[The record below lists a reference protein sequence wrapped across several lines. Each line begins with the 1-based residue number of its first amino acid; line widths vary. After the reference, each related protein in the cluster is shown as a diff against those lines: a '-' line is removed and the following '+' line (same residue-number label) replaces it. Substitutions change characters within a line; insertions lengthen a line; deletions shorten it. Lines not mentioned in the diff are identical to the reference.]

1 MLTSE
6 QAITKVNT
14 LYAELDDRRPVIE
27 KRERYFDGQ
36 QPLAYASDEWKK
48 FHQNR
53 YAAFSDNWCEVVGRA
68 APERQVPFGIRL
80 GDDVEAQS
88 PDEKILWRD
97 WELNEGPAQSAQGFL
112 SGGITARSFAL
123 VWGNDDDEPELTWEH
138 STQSVVGYSMDG
150 RRQAVA
156 AMKTWCDCGMEY
168 ATLYTVDE
176 VWKFQRKKAMV
187 SVAGL
192 HLPASLRET
201 GNWDPR
207 EDVELVVGH
216 DMGVV
221 PMVEFPNRPLLKTG
235 PISDIDGTMAMQDA
249 INLFWAYL
257 FTAADF
263 ASMPARVV
271 LGQEPPKIP
280 ILDANG
286 QKIGEK
292 AVDGDALKAGR
303 MLWLSGQNT
312 KIGQWDASK
321 LDIFTDVLN
330 VMVKHTASKTRTPI
344 HYIMGELGN
353 VNGDTLTAT
362 ELPLA
367 KKVHEGNKHLT
378 GPMREVFRRFA
389 LVRGDKRVADA
400 CRTAVVQWQ
409 NPETASDSQTA
420 DAAIKAKTVGWP
432 FEAILE
438 RIYGLSQPEIQRV
451 LQQRAAEGDTDPI
464 LGLADKLMGGNP
476 PPDDAV
482 RLNGGRGAPTGV
494 L

>member
-1 MLTSE
+1 MLTPE
-6 QAITKVNT
+6 QAIAKVNT
-14 LYAELDDRRPVIE
+14 LYAELDNRRPVIE
-27 KRERYFDGQ
+27 KRERYFDGK

-48 FHQNR
+48 FHQDR
-53 YAAFSDNWCEVVGRA
+53 YASFSDNWCEVVGRA

-97 WELNEGPAQSAQGFL
+97 WEINEGPAQSAQGFL
-112 SGGITARSFAL
+112 SGAIADRSVAL
-123 VWGNDDDEPELTWEH
+123 VWGDDEDEPILTWEH
-138 STQSVVGYSMDG
+138 ASQAIVGYSLEG
-150 RRQAVA
+150 RRQSVA
-156 AMKTWCDCGMEY
+156 ALKAWLEDGVEY
-168 ATLYTVDE
+168 ATLYTSDE
-176 VWKFQRKKAMV
+176 VWKYQRKTASV
-187 SVAGL
+187 SGL
-192 HLPASLRET
+192 HLPASFRQS
-201 GNWDPR
+201 GNWEPR
-207 EDVELVVGH
+207 EGVEHVVSH

-271 LGQEPPKIP
+271 MGQEPPKIP

-292 AVDGDALKAGR
+292 AVDGEALKAGR
-303 MLWLSGQNT
+303 MLWLSGQKT
-312 KIGQWDASK
+312 TIGQWDAAK
-321 LDIFTDVLN
+321 LDIFTNVLN

-367 KKVHEGNKHLT
+367 KKVNEGNKHLT

-389 LVRGDKRVADA
+389 LVRGDQKVADA

-420 DAAIKAKTVGWP
+420 DAAVKAKTVGWP

-451 LQQRAAEGDTDPI
+451 LQQRDAEGTSDPVI
-464 LGLADKLMGGNP
+464 SAARSLMGGAP
-476 PPDDAV
+476 QVDPAAMM
-482 RLNGGRGAPTGV
+482 NGGQGAPAGGA
-494 L
+494 

>member
-1 MLTSE
+1 MLTAE
-6 QAITKVNT
+6 QAITKVNA
-14 LYAELDDRRPVIE
+14 LYAELDNRRPKIE
-27 KRERYFDGQ
+27 KRERYFDGK

-48 FHQNR
+48 FHQDR
-53 YAAFSDNWCEVVGRA
+53 YASFSDNWCEVVGRA

-112 SGGITARSFAL
+112 SGAIVDRSVAL
-123 VWGNDDDEPELTWEH
+123 VWGDDEDEPILTWEH
-138 STQSVVGYSMDG
+138 ASQAVVGYSLEG
-150 RRQAVA
+150 RRRSVA
-156 AMKTWCDCGMEY
+156 SLKAWIEDGVEY
-168 ATLYTVDE
+168 ATLYTADE
-176 VWKFQRKKAMV
+176 VWKYQRKTAAV
-187 SVAGL
+187 SGL
-192 HLPASLRET
+192 VLPARFLQSGRWE
-201 GNWDPR
+201 PR
-207 EDVELVVGH
+207 EGVDLVVSH

-221 PMVEFPNRPLLKTG
+221 PMVEFPNRPLLKSG

-257 FTAADF
+257 FTAADY

-271 LGQEPPKIP
+271 MGQEPPKIP

-292 AVDGDALKAGR
+292 PVDGEILKAGR
-303 MLWLSGQNT
+303 MQWLTGQNT
-312 KIGQWDASK
+312 KIGQWDAAK
-321 LDIFTDVLN
+321 LDVFTSVLN

-362 ELPLA
+362 ELPLS
-367 KKVHEGNKHLT
+367 KKVDEANLYAT

-400 CRTAVVQWQ
+400 CRTAGIQWQ
-409 NPETASDSQTA
+409 NTQTSSDSQTA

-432 FEAILE
+432 FEAVLE

-451 LQQRAAEGDTDPI
+451 LQQRAAEGSTDPI
-464 LGLADKLMGGNP
+464 LGLADKLMNGVP
-476 PPDDAV
+476 APDVAA
-482 RLNGGRGAPTGV
+482 LNGGQGAPAFGA
-494 L
+494 